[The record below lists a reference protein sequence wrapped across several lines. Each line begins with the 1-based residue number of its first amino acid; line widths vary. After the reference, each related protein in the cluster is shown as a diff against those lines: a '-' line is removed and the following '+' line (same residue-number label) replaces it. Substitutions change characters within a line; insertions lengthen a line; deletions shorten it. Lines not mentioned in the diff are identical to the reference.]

1 MRLLLDTNILLWLM
15 GSGPELRGQAR
26 SLIIDAEQVF
36 VSPISLWEI
45 AIKRQLG
52 KMQEDADLIAEQL
65 ESAGLRELPV
75 SHRHALAVGRLP
87 LLHRDPFD
95 RILVA
100 QAMTET
106 MRLLTADR
114 QLAAYS
120 ELVITV

>member
-15 GSGPELRGQAR
+15 GGGPDLRGQAR
-26 SLIIDAEQVF
+26 SLIVDAEQVF

-52 KMQEDADLIAEQL
+52 KMQEDAELIAKQL
-65 ESAGLRELPV
+65 EPAGLRELPV
-75 SHRHALAVGRLP
+75 SYSHALAVGRLP

-95 RILVA
+95 RLLVA

-120 ELVITV
+120 ELVIAI